1 MGHFAV
7 SAIGRDRPGIVAAVA
22 DGLLEVDGN
31 VEDSRMTNL
40 GGHFAVMLLVS
51 TPAEHDLDR
60 IERALAPAR
69 ERLGL
74 EALSVSEVDAA
85 ETDSAA
91 GGTSGRP
98 DHVITVYGSD
108 HPGIVHAIS
117 TGLAAAG
124 VNITDLQ
131 TSLGGSAEAPIY
143 MMLLEVEIGDI
154 DVEALTTHLREI
166 AGRAAVEV
174 EIRPL
179 DPETL

>member
-7 SAIGRDRPGIVAAVA
+7 SAIGRDRPGIVAAIA
-22 DGLLEVDGN
+22 EGLLAVEGN

-40 GGHFAVMLLVS
+40 GGHFAVMLLVA
-51 TPAEHDLDR
+51 TPDAHGLEQV
-60 IERALAPAR
+60 ESALEPAR
-69 ERLGL
+69 KRLAL
-74 EALSVSEVDAA
+74 EALSVSQV
-85 ETDSAA
+85 T
-91 GGTSGRP
+91 GGGATGQA

-117 TGLAAAG
+117 SGLAAAG

-131 TSLGGSAEAPIY
+131 TSLGGGPASPIY
-143 MMLLEVEIGDI
+143 VMVLEVEVG
-154 DVEALTTHLREI
+154 DVELEALGTHMREI
-166 AGRAAVEV
+166 ASRAEVEV

>member
-1 MGHFAV
+1 VGHFAV
-7 SAIGRDRPGIVAAVA
+7 SAIGRDRPGIVAGVTE
-22 DGLLEVDGN
+22 GLLDVEGN

-51 TPAEHDLDR
+51 TPDDHGL
-60 IERALAPAR
+60 ERVEAALAPLR

-74 EALSVSEVDAA
+74 EALSVDEVIDA
-85 ETDSAA
+85 EERSGA
-91 GGTSGRP
+91 GP

-117 TGLAAAG
+117 AGLAAAG

-131 TSLGGSAEAPIY
+131 TRLGGSAEAPIY
-143 MMLLEVEIGDI
+143 MMLLEVEVGDV
-154 DVEALTTHLREI
+154 DLSALTTHLREI
-166 AGRAAVEV
+166 AGRAAVEI

>member
-22 DGLLEVDGN
+22 EGLLEVDGN
-31 VEDSRMTNL
+31 VEDSRMSNL

-51 TPAEHDLDR
+51 TPAEHDL
-60 IERALAPAR
+60 ERVEAALAPAC

-74 EALSVSEVDAA
+74 EALSVDEVDDTDAQRGAA
-85 ETDSAA
+85 A
-91 GGTSGRP
+91 

-131 TSLGGSAEAPIY
+131 TTLGGSAESPIY
-143 MMLLEVEIGDI
+143 MMLMEVEVGDVA
-154 DVEALTTHLREI
+154 VEALTTHLREI
-166 AGRAAVEV
+166 AGRAQVEI

>member
-1 MGHFAV
+1 VGHFAV

-22 DGLLEVDGN
+22 EGLLEVDGN

-51 TPAEHDLDR
+51 TPAEYGLER
-60 IERALAPAR
+60 IEEALAPAR
-69 ERLGL
+69 DRLGL
-74 EALSVSEVDAA
+74 EALGVSEVVDA
-85 ETDSAA
+85 DGKSA
-91 GGTSGRP
+91 GP

-131 TSLGGSAEAPIY
+131 TSLGGAAESPIY
-143 MMLLEVEIGDI
+143 MMLLEVEVGDV

-166 AGRAAVEV
+166 AGRAEVEI

>member
-1 MGHFAV
+1 VGHFAV

-22 DGLLEVDGN
+22 EGLLDVDGN

-51 TPAEHDLDR
+51 TPAEHGLDR
-60 IERALAPAR
+60 VEAALAPAR

-74 EALSVSEVDAA
+74 EALDVSEVLDA
-85 ETDSAA
+85 DGPDGGIGAA
-91 GGTSGRP
+91 GP

-131 TSLGGSAEAPIY
+131 TSLGGSPESPIY
-143 MMLLEVEIGDI
+143 MMLLEVHVGDVDI
-154 DVEALTTHLREI
+154 EALTTHLREI
-166 AGRAAVEV
+166 AGRAAVEI

>member
-7 SAIGRDRPGIVAAVA
+7 SAIGRDQPGIVAAVA
-22 DGLLEVDGN
+22 EGLLEVEGN

-51 TPAEHDLDR
+51 TPAEHGLER
-60 IERALAPAR
+60 IEEALAPAR

-74 EALSVSEVDAA
+74 EALGVSEVV
-85 ETDSAA
+85 ETD
-91 GGTSGRP
+91 GDGIGTGP

-117 TGLAAAG
+117 AGLAAAG

-131 TSLGGSAEAPIY
+131 TSLGGSADSPIY
-143 MMLLEVEIGDI
+143 MMLLEVAVGDV

-166 AGRAAVEV
+166 AGRAAVEI